1 MGKIA
6 DRLMTAMKSSKITY
20 VELARR
26 TGISKS
32 ALQRYATGE
41 TEKIPLDRLEQM
53 AQALDVSA
61 EYLLGWEQI
70 KHPEIHTVRIL
81 DLIEK
86 NHTSCEEI
94 SKITGCSVKEIQ
106 SWISH
111 YAQVPQSCIGIIAK
125 YYNVSI
131 DYLIGKSDS
140 EGIYESKNFIYR
152 GVNYD
157 SPVKSILQLRLEH
170 ILNDVDEDTLNEI
183 LDYAEFKASKA
194 EK

>member
-1 MGKIA
+1 MHEN
-6 DRLMTAMKSSKITY
+6 RPT
-20 VELARR
+20 
-26 TGISKS
+26 
-32 ALQRYATGE
+32 
-41 TEKIPLDRLEQM
+41 
-53 AQALDVSA
+53 
-61 EYLLGWEQI
+61 
-70 KHPEIHTVRIL
+70 PEIHTVRIL
-81 DLIEK
+81 DLIKK
-86 NHTSCEEI
+86 NHTTCEEI
-94 SKITGCSVKEIQ
+94 SEITGFSVEDIQ
-106 SWISH
+106 LWMSH
-111 YAQVPQSCIGIIAK
+111 YTQVPQSCIGIMAK